1 MKSRIDTLGQ
11 RIDLNLLVVFDAIY
25 KSRNLTAA
33 GQGLGLSQPAMSHA
47 LGRLRST
54 FKDPLFVRLP
64 RGLQPTPLANE
75 VAPALIEG
83 LGIIRGSLDR
93 KGFDP
98 AKSRR
103 VFHVAQGDIAEVVHL
118 PLLIREVRRSAPQ
131 VRLHT
136 TEIPGP
142 RLGEALGDGEVDI
155 ATGDYELGGGCRQSS
170 LYEANYACVL
180 RADHPTIR
188 SKLTLRQFKDAEH
201 ILVNPK
207 AAARHG
213 EVIERALTRRDVAA
227 RIGVEVSHFH
237 GVAALITSSDMIA
250 TIPSRLAESL
260 SRLANVKVLPPPIA
274 LPKFTVSLYWHER
287 FHRDLGNIWLRNIYQ
302 HLF

>member
-1 MKSRIDTLGQ
+1 MKSRIDTVGQ
-11 RIDLNLLVVFDAIY
+11 RVDLNLMVVFDAIY

-64 RGLQPTPLANE
+64 RGLQPTPFANE
-75 VAPALIEG
+75 VAPALIEA
-83 LGIIRGSLDR
+83 LAVIRGSLER
-93 KGFDP
+93 KGFD
-98 AKSRR
+98 ASKSTRL
-103 VFHVAQGDIAEVVHL
+103 FHIAQGDIAEVVHL
-118 PLLIREVRRSAPQ
+118 PLLIRAVRKSAPY

-142 RLGEALGDGEVDI
+142 RLAEALGDGEVDI
-155 ATGDYELGGGCRQSS
+155 ATGDYQLGGGCRQAA
-170 LYEANYACVL
+170 LYEAHYACVL
-180 RADHPTIR
+180 RADHPTIGSR
-188 SKLTLRQFKDAEH
+188 LTLRMFKDAEH

-207 AAARHG
+207 HAARHG
-213 EVIERALTRRDVAA
+213 EVIGQALTRRDVSA
-227 RIGVEVSHFH
+227 RIAVEVSHFH
-237 GVAALITSSDMIA
+237 GIGALITSSDMIA

-274 LPKFTVSLYWHER
+274 LPKLTVSLYWHER
-287 FHRDLGNIWLRNIYQ
+287 FHRDPGNIWLRNIYQ
-302 HLF
+302 RLF